1 MVTARQQL
9 AVGQPAGACLEQCD
23 DDDDDG
29 VWVWSGCVVGGL
41 SL

>member
-1 MVTARQQL
+1 MMTARQQL

-23 DDDDDG
+23 DDDDG